1 MRDKGTNEIRATI
14 TDLSLSVIKLKVG
27 CDPSLS
33 QTAVV
38 RDVLDDWA
46 RSTVIKALRKRDEA
60 NLMIERLKSYGIDP
74 DAIRQ
79 ESVNRL
85 K

>member
-1 MRDKGTNEIRATI
+1 MRDKGTNEIRAYI
-14 TDLSLSVIKLKVG
+14 TDLACSVIRMKVG

-38 RDVLDDWA
+38 RDVLDEWA
-46 RSTVIKALRKRDEA
+46 RRTVIKALRKRDDA

-74 DAIRQ
+74 DAVRQ
-79 ESVNRL
+79 QSVNL
-85 K
+85 